1 MGISRYKAYRGF
13 KLAFG
18 KAVLLFLSAFLI
30 FSSTLQAQEKQVL
43 ENPIL
48 FALVPPPMFTNSTYG
63 HQLETFGN
71 HLTNMRV
78 APRGG
83 DLAMMDVYGNVR
95 LLTEE
100 AGFGLPS
107 GEVQK
112 ENAIAV
118 RQPTIHWDANKAV
131 FSMIIGGPIKAYDIT
146 YVQNKWQMYEITN
159 LDQVLLGDTAIIEK
173 IPFQPDYNNISPIYG
188 SDDQIIFT
196 SDAPLYGMEH
206 TYPQLDEYESTP
218 INSGIFKL
226 NPGTGDLVHL
236 THSPSGDFD
245 LHLASDGRVISTRW
259 EHLKRDQQADAHRAG
274 LTQYGPI
281 LFDSERNDAEVINA
295 PEMVDGKPFAD
306 ADGTPYEV
314 FPEAREDFDPT
325 RDPNEPLHDFNEFL
339 VWEIT
344 ENGERHQTMNHVGRH
359 EFGGV
364 FQNPSKLDDPNLV
377 YNLGD
382 LSMNANRLTVGS
394 DAGIFQVKEDPRP
407 GKAGTFYGTW
417 SREFSR
423 FSSGRIFEFALP
435 IGANPQEM
443 EIFDWTSILI
453 DSGEE
458 NDKGHFRNPLM
469 TLDGT
474 MLVSHTDQ
482 TALFSMANPYHFQIK
497 KMIPSETTEYGTEHL
512 PSEALTG
519 AGFEKDIAYY
529 GDFLEPLRD
538 TVMLHEVD
546 LVEIVERKR
555 PAARPEYEI
564 ATVEDEV
571 IEEEGVDPEELREW
585 MIEKNLAMIV
595 IRNATERDAGESQ
608 QPFNLSVPGGT
619 STIPTDG
626 KVYDISHFQIFGAEL
641 LRAYELRN
649 RNGRRVIATPLRDS
663 DHHPNIEDYNMFDED
678 GPESSVK
685 IRPDGSIA
693 AFVPATRALSW
704 QTVAPDGEEIV
715 RERQWVTFAPG
726 EIRTCEG
733 CHGINDVSQAGN
745 IAPQNKPQALRDL
758 LKVWKELGGTVSN
771 EDDPETPNTFAVHQ
785 NYPNP
790 FNPST
795 TIGFELPEASNV
807 EIKIFDSKGS
817 LVQTLVNEN
826 YRSGNHDIVFNA
838 NGYASGMYLYTIKTK
853 FGTQSKRMLLA
864 K

>member
-1 MGISRYKAYRGF
+1 MGFNRHKKNTLN
-13 KLAFG
+13 KLILI
-18 KAVLLFLSAFLI
+18 KSLLLLITSIHLLSTNLV
-30 FSSTLQAQEKQVL
+30 AQEKQVL
-43 ENPIL
+43 DNPVL
-48 FALVPPPMFTNSTYG
+48 FAFVPPPMFSSGSYA

-71 HLTNMRV
+71 HLTNMRA

-83 DLAMMDVYGNVR
+83 DLALMDIFGNVR

-100 AGFGLPS
+100 AGFGIAS
-107 GEVQK
+107 GEVQT
-112 ENAIAV
+112 EMGIAV
-118 RQPTIHWDANKAV
+118 RQPTIHWDGNKAV
-131 FSMIIGGPIKAYDIT
+131 FSMVIGGPIKAFDTSYT
-146 YVQNKWQMYEITN
+146 QNKWQMYEITN
-159 LDQVLLGDTAIIEK
+159 LDQVLLGDTANIVK
-173 IPFQPDYNNISPIYG
+173 IPFQPEYNNISPIYG

-196 SDAPLYGMEH
+196 SDAPLYDMEH
-206 TYPQLDEYESTP
+206 TYPQLDEYESTA

-226 NPGTGDLVHL
+226 NPGTGDMIHL
-236 THSPSGDFD
+236 SHSPSGDFD
-245 LHLASDGRVISTRW
+245 LHLATDGRVISTRW

-274 LTQYGPI
+274 ITLYGPV
-281 LFDSERNDAEVINA
+281 LFDSERDDAKVIDA
-295 PEMVDGKPFAD
+295 PETVDGKPFAD

-364 FQNPSKLDDPNLV
+364 FQNPSKMDDPNLI

-382 LSMNANRLTVGS
+382 LSANKYRFTVGS

-423 FSSGRIFEFALP
+423 FASGRIFEFALP

-443 EIFDWTSILI
+443 EIFDWTSTLI

-469 TLDGT
+469 TLEGT
-474 MLVSHTDQ
+474 MLVSHAEQ
-482 TALFSMANPYHFQIK
+482 TAVFSPSNPYHFQIK
-497 KMIPSETTEYGTEHL
+497 KMIPLEDSESGTEHV
-512 PSEALTG
+512 PSAALTG
-519 AGFEKDIAYY
+519 VGFEKEIAFF
-529 GDFLEPLRD
+529 GDFVEPLRD

-546 LVEIVERKR
+546 IVEIIERPR
-555 PAARPEYEI
+555 PAARPKYEI

-571 IEEEGVDPEELREW
+571 IAEEGVDPDELREW
-585 MIEKNLAMIV
+585 MIDKNLAMIV

-608 QPFNLSVPGGT
+608 QPFNLNVPGGV

-758 LKVWKELGGTVSN
+758 LKVWKELGGTVGN
-771 EDDPETPNTFAVHQ
+771 ENDPETPASFAVLQ

-795 TIGFELPEASNV
+795 TIGFELPQRSNV
-807 EIKIFDSKGS
+807 EIKIFDAKGS
-817 LVQTLVNEN
+817 LVQTLTNDT
-826 YRSGNHDIVFNA
+826 YSSGSHHIVFNA
-838 NGYASGMYLYTIKTK
+838 NGFASGMYLYTIKTK